1 MCSTGGLMNKFP
13 GVAREFITLLGGA
26 AAAWPLAARAQQR
39 AMPPVG
45 VLRVNPRDSELFAG
59 PFRRYMQTAGWVEGH
74 NVRYDFV
81 WADMSIER
89 SPHSRAN
96 L

>member
-1 MCSTGGLMNKFP
+1 MN
-13 GVAREFITLLGGA
+13 RRDFIALLGGA
-26 AAAWPLAARAQQR
+26 AAYPLAARAQQP
-39 AMPPVG
+39 AMPAVG
-45 VLRVNPRDSELFAG
+45 VLRPRDSELFAG